1 CAIQG
6 AAAPDAAGRWHLQ
19 LDVDSSRPPET
30 LRLQLEKVY
39 DCESVLIT
47 ALEAVEAAA

>member
-1 CAIQG
+1 
-6 AAAPDAAGRWHLQ
+6 
-19 LDVDSSRPPET
+19 
-30 LRLQLEKVY
+30 QLEKVY

>member
-1 CAIQG
+1 
-6 AAAPDAAGRWHLQ
+6 
-19 LDVDSSRPPET
+19 
-30 LRLQLEKVY
+30 KVY

>member
-1 CAIQG
+1 
-6 AAAPDAAGRWHLQ
+6 
-19 LDVDSSRPPET
+19 
-30 LRLQLEKVY
+30 EKVY

>member
-1 CAIQG
+1 
-6 AAAPDAAGRWHLQ
+6 
-19 LDVDSSRPPET
+19 
-30 LRLQLEKVY
+30 LEKVY